1 MTTATATQRDFLDRM
16 GSAAEADGWA
26 PIAGRL
32 FGLLLLS
39 PEPKCLDDIAD
50 ELGVSKASVSID
62 ARNLLERGIL
72 ERVCRAGDRRDFYTL
87 ADDFCAAIIQ
97 HRLRRWRGFQR
108 LASEAR
114 LQAPSQAPRVKRRVA
129 QLDEFHQF
137 MIERVSSAIA
147 DWDGQQRAA
156 QVRSPAARPTGPRRP
171 HAAKPR
177 KRNPRA

>member
-1 MTTATATQRDFLDRM
+1 MTASTVAQRDFLDRM
-16 GSAAEADGWA
+16 GTAAEADGWA

-39 PEPKCLDDIAD
+39 PEPRCLDDIAE

-97 HRLRRWRGFQR
+97 HRLRRWRGLQR

-114 LQAPSQAPRVKRRVA
+114 QQAPQAPKVKQRVA

-137 MIERVSSAIA
+137 MIERVSMAIA
-147 DWDGQQRAA
+147 DWERKAKA
-156 QVRSPAARPTGPRRP
+156 PRRSSRP
-171 HAAKPR
+171 
-177 KRNPRA
+177 

>member
-1 MTTATATQRDFLDRM
+1 MPPTFKTDFLDRM

-26 PIAGRL
+26 PITGRL

-39 PEPKCLDDIAD
+39 PGPRCLDDIAD

-62 ARNLLERGIL
+62 ARNLLERGIV

-87 ADDFCAAIIQ
+87 ADDFCSAIIQ
-97 HRLRRWRGFQR
+97 HRLRRWRGLQR

-114 LQAPSQAPRVKRRVA
+114 LQMPAQPPRVKRRVA

-137 MIERVSSAIA
+137 MIQRVTAALA
-147 DWDGQQRAA
+147 DWDAQHGPAPRITPGAPARTRRGRTTAA
-156 QVRSPAARPTGPRRP
+156 SRKQ
-171 HAAKPR
+171 KPR
-177 KRNPRA
+177 T